1 VSPPPSSPSDNDLVF
16 ATEETYL
23 FRQDERR
30 KHERRGILTFVV
42 GGETYG
48 VEILSIREIIKL
60 REITEVPRAPR
71 FLLGVVT
78 VRGLVMPVID
88 LRLRLRLD
96 APALG
101 RSARI
106 LVVMHKNE
114 RYGLLVDEVHGVV
127 RFSDAQIEPPPPSLS
142 PSDAP
147 FLQGIGRYTDE
158 EQEHMVILLSLEAV
172 LGFAVV
178 K

>member
-1 VSPPPSSPSDNDLVF
+1 MKGTF

-23 FRQDERR
+23 RAIDARESRPTR
-30 KHERRGILTFVV
+30 AVLTFTV

-48 VEILSIREIIKL
+48 VDILSIREIIKL

-78 VRGLVMPVID
+78 VRGLVLPVVD

-96 APALG
+96 APPLG
-101 RSARI
+101 RNARI

-114 RYGLLVDEVHGVV
+114 RYGLLVDEVRGVV
-127 RFSDAQIEPPPPSLS
+127 RFSDAQIEPPPPSLA
-142 PSDAP
+142 PSEAP
-147 FLQGIGRYTDE
+147 FLTGIGRYPEGGE
-158 EQEHMVILLSLEAV
+158 ERMVILLSLEAV
-172 LGFAVV
+172 LGFQVV
-178 K
+178 KS

>member
-1 VSPPPSSPSDNDLVF
+1 MTKDVVF

-23 FRQDERR
+23 KRHDERR
-30 KHERRGILTFVV
+30 KHERRGILSFAC
-42 GGETYG
+42 GGEVYG
-48 VEILSIREIIKL
+48 VDILWIREIIKL

-96 APALG
+96 AAPLG

-106 LVVMHKNE
+106 LVVMHKGE
-114 RYGLLVDEVHGVV
+114 RFGLLVDEVRGVV
-127 RFSDAQIEPPPPSLS
+127 RFSDAQIEPPPPSLA
-142 PSDAP
+142 PSEAP
-147 FLQGIGRYTDE
+147 FLAGIGRYPEDGE
-158 EQEHMVILLSLEAV
+158 ERMVILLSLEAV
-172 LGFAVV
+172 LGFQVV
-178 K
+178 RS